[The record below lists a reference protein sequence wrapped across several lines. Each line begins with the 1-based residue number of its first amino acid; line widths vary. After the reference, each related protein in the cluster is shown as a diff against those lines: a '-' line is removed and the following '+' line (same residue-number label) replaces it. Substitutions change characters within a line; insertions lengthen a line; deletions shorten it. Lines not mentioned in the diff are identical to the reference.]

1 MNLVLQFTLA
11 IVVVVALFAAAFAVY
26 SSELIKEA
34 QTKHTPKQ
42 RVDIFKGI
50 KDLKTSNNEV
60 YNTSDDRS
68 PTYKNLELSIN
79 RLGGA
84 EFTYN
89 FWLYKPS
96 TQRDA
101 SALVSTP
108 EDTFKD
114 DTDVVL
120 LLRGSKRKA
129 AFYNVCNNLG
139 KAANAQTSTSE
150 SRNILVKCP
159 LIKLQHNTT
168 IANGD
173 MDVLAVELNTQKHPD
188 GVRELSRDM
197 CNPNELGTWAKFNQ
211 HKLAVTGLSG
221 ENFVEKWFMV
231 TVVVRDT
238 NPLDRLPIRNKIL
251 VQIYING
258 VLELE
263 RYVDNGIGEITSD
276 RASILRQNFGPL
288 HVAPFGINGTN
299 KPTIGASGGTG
310 VAFNANNTPSIYMA
324 DLSYHNYALSPDEIA
339 LLHSAGYTKTV
350 APSIG
355 YNKNNRDTLAAT
367 YENKSVSD
375 GKAQLVG
382 F

>member
-1 MNLVLQFTLA
+1 MNIFLQFTLA
-11 IVVVVALFAAAFAVY
+11 IIVVVALFAAAFAVY

-42 RVDIFKGI
+42 RIDIFKGI

-60 YNTSDDRS
+60 YNTSDDKS

-89 FWLYKPS
+89 FWLYKPNPP
-96 TQRDA
+96 TTTA
-101 SALVSTP
+101 SDLVSTP
-108 EDTFKD
+108 EDKFMD
-114 DTDVVL
+114 DTDIVL
-120 LLRGSKRKA
+120 LLRGSKRKT
-129 AFYNVCNNLG
+129 AFYNVCNVMG
-139 KAANAQTSTSE
+139 KVADAANKRPDT
-150 SRNILVKCP
+150 RNILVKCP
-159 LIKLQHNTT
+159 LIKLQRNTT

-173 MDVLAVELNTQKHPD
+173 MDVLAVELNTQMRPD

-197 CNPNELGTWAKFNQ
+197 CNPGELGTWAKFNQ
-211 HKLAVTGLSG
+211 HKLAVTGLNAQ
-221 ENFVEKWFMV
+221 NFVEKWFMV
-231 TVVVRDT
+231 TVVIRDT
-238 NPLDRLPIRNKIL
+238 NPIDRLPIRNKIV

-263 RYVDNGIGEITSD
+263 RYVDNGIGQLTSD
-276 RASILRQNFGPL
+276 QASILRQNFGPL
-288 HVAPFGINGTN
+288 HVAPFDINGAD
-299 KPTIGASGGTG
+299 KPTAVRGASGQ
-310 VAFNANNTPSIYMA
+310 SIYMA

-339 LLHSAGYTKTV
+339 LLYSAGYTKTV

-355 YNKNNRDTLAAT
+355 DNPNNRDILAAT
-367 YENKSVSD
+367 YENKSVTD

>member
-1 MNLVLQFTLA
+1 MNLILQFTLA
-11 IVVVVALFAAAFAVY
+11 IIVVVALFAAAFAVY

-60 YNTSDDRS
+60 YDTSDDKS
-68 PTYKNLELSIN
+68 PTYKDLELSIN

-96 TQRDA
+96 PATPSTADA
-101 SALVSTP
+101 PVSAP
-108 EDTFKD
+108 EDKFKD
-114 DTDVVL
+114 DTDIVL
-120 LLRGSKRKA
+120 LLRGSKRKSI
-129 AFYNVCNNLG
+129 FKNVCNVLG
-139 KAANAQTSTSE
+139 QVADSTKNIPD

-159 LIKLQHNTT
+159 LIKLQRNTT

-173 MDVLAVELNTQKHPD
+173 MDVLAVELNTQMRPD

-197 CNPNELGTWAKFNQ
+197 CAPSELGTWAKFNQ
-211 HKLAVTGLSG
+211 HKLAVTGLSAQ
-221 ENFVEKWFMV
+221 NFVEKWFMV
-231 TVVVRDT
+231 TVVIRDT
-238 NPLDRLPIRNKIL
+238 NPIDRLPIRNKIM

-288 HVAPFGINGTN
+288 HVAPFDINGAG
-299 KPTIGASGGTG
+299 KPTAIMGTG
-310 VAFNANNTPSIYMA
+310 GESIYMA
-324 DLSYHNYALSPDEIA
+324 DLSYHNYALAADEIA
-339 LLHSAGYTKTV
+339 LLHSAGYTKTI

-355 YNKNNRDTLAAT
+355 ENKNNRDVLAAT
-367 YENKSVSD
+367 YENKSVTD